1 MADNQLQDLED
12 WLKPLVE
19 RLKPAARAKLA
30 RTMARELRK
39 RQQARVGR
47 QQNADG
53 TSYDKR
59 KPRNVREMHFKY
71 RDQAGNITERT
82 ARVQADG
89 RGYHGHDNLRKAF
102 RSFSYRG
109 IVEVYKSRSVKAKS
123 RARMLVRLARRMTFR
138 AGPNGLEVGFTG
150 KAADLARIHQEGL
163 VDQVAKGG
171 PMVQYPVREL
181 LGLSADD
188 RGWIIDQL
196 IEHLNRP

>member
-1 MADNQLQDLED
+1 MADAQLQELED

-39 RQQARVGR
+39 RQQARVKSQR
-47 QQNADG
+47 NADG

-59 KPRNVREMHFKY
+59 KPRTLREMSFKY
-71 RDQAGNITERT
+71 RDRAGNITERT
-82 ARVQADG
+82 ARVQADKG
-89 RGYHGHDNLRKAF
+89 GLHGYDYLRGAF
-102 RSFSYRG
+102 RSFNHRG
-109 IVEVYKSRSVKAKS
+109 IVEVFTSRSVKAKS
-123 RARMLVRLARRMTFR
+123 RERMLLRLARRMTFR

-181 LGLSADD
+181 LGLGTDD
-188 RGWIIDQL
+188 REWILDQL
-196 IEHLNRP
+196 IEHLNRA